1 MFDSP
6 AGAGSAVVLTLYTDS
21 FVIKGSLD
29 TRQRRVTD
37 MLNLAEDPFIV
48 LADVTFDEFGT
59 SGRQVRAAYAQ
70 VNLGSILFAVADT
83 PAEPAPE
90 LRTYKIEQRAI
101 VSIAA
106 VQGHRPH
113 PPARG
118 AKPADRADRADR
130 HVPAGDRGDV
140 LVGHARRAE
149 DDGRHG
155 RDQPIAGPDRGAP
168 RGGRPVGRHRPARDG
183 VGGHRRSI
191 PTRRPGRGRRRPG
204 RRTPHRPRRA
214 RRSGPRATRPGPRR
228 TARPSASDR
237 PAGPAGCPTP
247 PSRRRRPPRPRVPAA
262 SARTRASPPRPPS
275 RRSRP
280 SAGRG

>member
-101 VSIAA
+101 VSTPPFKVTGHIHLLAERSLRIALTELTGTFLPVTEA
-106 VQGHRPH
+106 TYWSDTLGEPRTTAAMVAINRSLAQIVAPH
-113 PPARG
+113 EEVDPWAGIDRLATASEGIVVDPDAQAG
-118 AKPADRADRADR
+118 PGPSSAWPEDSPSAPSSSSVWPEGDSAWPEADR
-130 HVPAGDRGDV
+130 
-140 LVGHARRAE
+140 
-149 DDGRHG
+149 
-155 RDQPIAGPDRGAP
+155 
-168 RGGRPVGRHRPARDG
+168 
-183 VGGHRRSI
+183 
-191 PTRRPGRGRRRPG
+191 PTER
-204 RRTPHRPRRA
+204 
-214 RRSGPRATRPGPRR
+214 
-228 TARPSASDR
+228 
-237 PAGPAGCPTP
+237 
-247 PSRRRRPPRPRVPAA
+247 
-262 SARTRASPPRPPS
+262 
-275 RRSRP
+275 
-280 SAGRG
+280 